1 MRKKLTVA
9 FVLAL
14 VLPSIAIAGKPP
26 APGKSQ
32 ESNRKAPQV
41 MYVLKGSLTGY
52 TAAAGSAD
60 GSVTLT
66 VKSANYHGAALK
78 NQTLTFALPSTA
90 KVVLH
95 AGAAVNPTTDRGM
108 VKVRGPKKIAAT
120 DNLAS
125 VLQALKAFRVID
137 QGPAS

>member
-1 MRKKLTVA
+1 MLQVTLPVALTQPYHVPPPRRWI
-9 FVLAL
+9 FTVLAD
-14 VLPSIAIAGKPP
+14 AGKV
-26 APGKSQ
+26 
-32 ESNRKAPQV
+32 PQV

-52 TAAAGSAD
+52 TAATGSAD
-60 GSVTLT
+60 GSVGLT
-66 VKSANYHGAALK
+66 VKSANYHGATLK
-78 NQTLTFALPSTA
+78 NQMLTFALPSTA

-95 AGAAVNPTTDRGM
+95 DGAAINPTTDHGM

>member
-1 MRKKLTVA
+1 MRKLTAA

-14 VLPSIAIAGKPP
+14 ALPSIAIAAKPP
-26 APGKSQ
+26 APGTSQ
-32 ESNRKAPQV
+32 DSNRKAPQV
-41 MYVLKGSLTGY
+41 MYVLKGALTAY
-52 TAAAGSAD
+52 TAATGSTD

-66 VKSANYHGAALK
+66 VKSANYHGATLK

-95 AGAAVNPTTDRGM
+95 GGAAINPTSDHGM
-108 VKVRGPKKIAAT
+108 VKVRGPKKVAAT
-120 DNLAS
+120 VSLAS
-125 VLQALKAFRVID
+125 VLQALKASRVID